1 MEDKTQNEEKEKEEI
16 KDNNIKKNTRDNT
29 GLDEFPKIPN
39 FPINKKLQN
48 KLFKEY
54 FKKHPKNSEEKKE
67 EQIKEEDKKEITKKK
82 IYQSGIVKTLTKNGK
97 NKIINQV
104 IDYEN

>member
-29 GLDEFPKIPN
+29 GLDEFPKIRN

-67 EQIKEEDKKEITKKK
+67 EQIKEEDKKEITKKI

>member
-1 MEDKTQNEEKEKEEI
+1 M
-16 KDNNIKKNTRDNT
+16 
-29 GLDEFPKIPN
+29 
-39 FPINKKLQN
+39 QN

-67 EQIKEEDKKEITKKK
+67 EQIKEEDKKEITKKI

-104 IDYEN
+104 IDYENLKPNYINNIKENVDKELIE